1 MSQTQIDLLRK
12 RIYDNKP
19 LDGDKANQYNY
30 GRVLE
35 TDSVVRLMGK
45 KRSNRVTAETDLF
58 TSVQSL
64 DNKILIDYP
73 QGILNGVGSQLDIMY
88 TNLVEDNAESDGGYY
103 KNVQIAFYAYDGNTS
118 EGIAIAEAKT
128 GDEIKNA
135 IGHGNGF
142 GDGGDHTIRYWNK
155 GNQLQDTPMGAIIS
169 GSGYQDGV
177 DGAAYGGQTGNV
189 SWTIKQM
196 KDFPSEG
203 ITVVPFNTSI
213 KNWTDYLTNKHSDDE
228 SNESYI
234 WIVGRVSGDERETIW
249 PAGTKTDERDREY
262 VKLRIEKSKL
272 YNLWKNQKGETL
284 KFKRDSISD
293 NYSNNSE
300 YRGDKGHYYLG
311 NYRDSYGDLN
321 GHGDLTDHKDPI
333 NMFTQLHATIT
344 APTFRPID
352 ALQDISNGGR
362 YANWVNTGSSDGWH
376 CINNNYSNKERVGL
390 NPKYNMDFV
399 GFPSEF
405 YVNAGMSLS
414 NPLDIA
420 GNKSSETGSGNYFSS
435 SMIPDF
441 RPISFVSSSFNVDLQ
456 GYYDDNTKENEQLR
470 AMSSIPTEVTLK
482 FQLVKSNVDNTPEY
496 IDLTNDTEYN
506 KFKYYFFVVN
516 FDWEEGGTPSES
528 EPETLEE
535 IADQSFPISGDEWE
549 DLISNSLYDRKEITS
564 DPTTN
569 GYITIPAENYLEPG
583 IKIIKV
589 VVFSTINNNWTAA
602 DGTKP
607 YSSYVQAVHWKLAT
621 IRINLSNDGVN
632 VTSDFADV
640 GGSDFTY
647 LPYPDVVNLS
657 RTHTVGEWNNMFS
670 EDDSGPGPPSNPED
684 GVYKSSHPIIGGL
697 TKESIYV
704 TSLQKIYQTQPFNSS
719 EIDEKS
725 LFEKSYHLSPLGS
738 NNELG
743 NHFGQSDIAQVRFF
757 NKPYDMREML
767 NIDTIYDNDGIV
779 VDEGTIFNNYDNFTY
794 WNGEQNGNSFPKES
808 PIGDIFISEYN
819 YFKENC
825 LVELNCGVL
834 DGKTI
839 KDTSGSGNKGIL
851 LGDYSIKKPKIGK
864 PTTRDSYIKTPK
876 TGNKNGAF

>member
-1 MSQTQIDLLRK
+1 MPQTQIDLLRK

-30 GRVLE
+30 GRILE
-35 TDSVVRLMGK
+35 TDSVRLMGK
-45 KRSNRVTAETDLF
+45 QRSNRVTPETDLF

-64 DNKILIDYP
+64 DNKILNAETGYP
-73 QGILNGVGSQLDIMY
+73 QGILNGLGSQLDITY
-88 TNLVEDNAESDGGYY
+88 AYIEEEDAESDGGYY
-103 KNVQIAFYAYDGNTS
+103 KNVKIAFYAYDGDTTT
-118 EGIAIAEAKT
+118 GKAIAEAKT
-128 GDEIKNA
+128 GAKIRTA
-135 IGHGNGF
+135 IGQGDSFADTTEGNR
-142 GDGGDHTIRYWNK
+142 IRYWKK
-155 GNQLQDTPMGAIIS
+155 GNQAQNTTIGPIIT
-169 GSGYQDGV
+169 GSGYQDGT
-177 DGAAYGGQTGNV
+177 DNAPYGQTGGV
-189 SWTIKQM
+189 SWDIKQM
-196 KDFPSEG
+196 KDFPAKNKS
-203 ITVVPFNTSI
+203 TVPFNTSI
-213 KNWTDYLTNKHSDDE
+213 KRWTDHLTNKHSSNG

-249 PAGTKTDERDREY
+249 PFGTKTDERDRVY
-262 VKLRIEKSKL
+262 VKLKIHKASL
-272 YNLWKNQKGETL
+272 YTMWKNQKGETL
-284 KFKRDSISD
+284 ERSKDYDISVIHNNDQRDD
-293 NYSNNSE
+293 LGNYSTQP
-300 YRGDKGHYYLG
+300 
-311 NYRDSYGDLN
+311 YRDSYGDLN
-321 GHGDLTDHKDPI
+321 GHGGLTDHWDPI
-333 NMFTQLHATIT
+333 NWFTTITTMIT
-344 APTFRPID
+344 APTFSPLSAIKPIPD
-352 ALQDISNGGR
+352 GGR
-362 YANWVNTGSSDGWH
+362 YANWVDTTMSEGWH
-376 CINNNYSNKERVGL
+376 CIKNKYDVSKEQVGL
-390 NPKYNMDFV
+390 NPNYNMDFV
-399 GFPSEF
+399 GFPSSF
-405 YVNAGMSLS
+405 YEPAAS
-414 NPLDIA
+414 
-420 GNKSSETGSGNYFSS
+420 TGSGNYFKS

-470 AMSSIPTEVTLK
+470 ALSSIPTEVTLK
-482 FQLVKSNVDNTPEY
+482 FKLAKSNVDNKPVY
-496 IDLTNDTEYN
+496 IDLTTDTDYN

-516 FDWEEGGTPSES
+516 FDWEEG

-535 IADQSFPISGDEWE
+535 IVDQSFPISGDEWE

-564 DPTTN
+564 DLTTN
-569 GYITIPAENYLEPG
+569 GYITIPAENYLKSG
-583 IKIIKV
+583 IKIIKA
-589 VVFSTINNNWTAA
+589 VVFSTLNNNWTAA

-607 YSSYVQAVHWKLAT
+607 YSDYVQAVHWKLAT

-640 GGSDFTY
+640 GGFDFTY
-647 LPYPDVVNLS
+647 LPYPDVVNLR
-657 RTHTVGEWNNMFS
+657 RTHTSDEWGNMFP

-839 KDTSGSGNKGIL
+839 KDTSGMGNKGIL

-864 PTTRDSYIKTPK
+864 PSTRDSYVKTPK
-876 TGNKNGAF
+876 TGNKDGAF